1 MSYTK
6 RSDIPCG
13 VEETVVQ
20 LDTGDLVAVSCN
32 SKRVDAGVS
41 YRPRARAIDAQG
53 DPLNWPDGRP
63 IETGFTHNTTVERVE
78 ALGQEA
84 VNRECMLA
92 VLGEPVQGLF
102 RWSDILLSGQ
112 SIRVSIA
119 AAAVVGPADP
129 GAVL

>member
-1 MSYTK
+1 MALADALKSAGYA
-6 RSDIPCG
+6 
-13 VEETVVQ
+13 
-20 LDTGDLVAVSCN
+20 TGLFGKWHLGGPEFYPECHGFDLN
-32 SKRVDAGVS
+32 IAGTDQPQP
-41 YRPRARAIDAQG
+41 RPGYFAPYEISTIEQG
-53 DPLNWPDGRP
+53 SPGEYITDR
-63 IETGFTHNTTVERVE
+63 
-78 ALGQEA
+78 LGQEA